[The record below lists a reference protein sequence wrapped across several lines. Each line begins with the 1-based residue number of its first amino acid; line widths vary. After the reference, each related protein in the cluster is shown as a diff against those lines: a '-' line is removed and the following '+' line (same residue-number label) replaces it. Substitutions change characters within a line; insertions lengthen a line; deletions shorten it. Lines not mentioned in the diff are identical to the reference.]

1 VTTSTDLF
9 EVAKIHKDVSDP
21 DVAHLAIGL
30 NKVVSSNGVKG
41 LEIQTEE
48 QADGVDIAITVAE
61 GAVIAKPVHMCFGL
75 LQEEGIQKI
84 NLRLVVEPRARIGVT
99 AHCVFPNAE
108 DVQHL
113 MDADIRIAEGADYA
127 YFERHIHSPEGGI
140 TVVPKAAIHLEPG
153 ARFKTDFELIEGR
166 VGSIDIDYEVTCEA
180 DTRMEMNAAVSGRGD
195 DHIQIREVGH
205 LVGEDS
211 RGVLLSRVAV
221 RDDAVAEIYNELT
234 ASAAGARGHVDC
246 KEIVQGNASA
256 NAVPVV
262 KVNHPKA
269 HITHEAAL
277 GSVDSRQLE
286 TLMARGL
293 SEDEATEVIINGLLR
308 FG

>member
-1 VTTSTDLF
+1 VNSTDLF
-9 EVAKIHKDVSDP
+9 EVAKIHREVRDP

-30 NKVVSSNGVKG
+30 NKVVSSNGVAG
-41 LEIQTEE
+41 LEVETEE
-48 QADGVDIAITVAE
+48 VADGVNIQVAVAE

-75 LQEEGIQKI
+75 LQEEGVQKI
-84 NLRLVVEPRARIGVT
+84 TLRLTVRPRARVAVM

-113 MDADIRIAEGADYA
+113 MDAEIRVGEGAEYA
-127 YFERHIHSPEGGI
+127 YFERHIHSPQGGI
-140 TVVPKAAIHLEPG
+140 TVVPKAVIRLDRG

-166 VGSIDIDYEVTCEA
+166 VGTIDIDYETTCDA
-180 DTRMEMNAAVSGRGD
+180 DSRMEMNAAVSGKGD
-195 DHIQIREVGH
+195 DRIHIRETGH
-205 LVGEDS
+205 LSGERS
-211 RGVLLSRVAV
+211 RGVLTSRVAV
-221 RDDAVAEIYNELT
+221 RDRAVAEIYNELT
-234 ASAAGARGHVDC
+234 ASAAGAVGHVDC
-246 KEIVQGNASA
+246 KEIIQGQATA

-262 KVNHPKA
+262 TVSHPKA

-308 FG
+308 ST

>member
-1 VTTSTDLF
+1 VTGTDLF
-9 EVAKIHKDVSDP
+9 DVAKIHNQVRDP

-30 NKVVSSNGVKG
+30 NQVVSSNGVEG
-41 LEIQTEE
+41 LAVETEE
-48 QADGVDIAITVAE
+48 VADGVHIDITVAE

-84 NLRLVVEPRARIGVT
+84 TMRLTVEPQSRIAVT

-108 DVQHL
+108 DVRHL
-113 MDADIRIAEGADYA
+113 MDAVIRVGEGAEYT
-127 YFERHIHSPEGGI
+127 YFERHIHSPQGGI
-140 TVVPKAAIHLEPG
+140 TVVPKARIHLARG

-166 VGSIDIDYEVTCEA
+166 VGSIDVDYEAECDA
-180 DTRMEMNAAVSGRGD
+180 DARMEMNAAVSGKAD
-195 DHIQIREVGH
+195 DRIKIREIGH
-205 LVGEDS
+205 LNGERA
-211 RGVLLSRVAV
+211 RGVLTSRVAV
-221 RDDAVAEIYNELT
+221 RDEASAEIYNELT
-234 ASAAGARGHVDC
+234 ASAAGAVGHVDC
-246 KEIVQGNASA
+246 KEIVQGRATA

-262 KVNHPKA
+262 QVSHPKA

-293 SEDEATEVIINGLLR
+293 TEDEATEVIINGLLR
-308 FG
+308 ST